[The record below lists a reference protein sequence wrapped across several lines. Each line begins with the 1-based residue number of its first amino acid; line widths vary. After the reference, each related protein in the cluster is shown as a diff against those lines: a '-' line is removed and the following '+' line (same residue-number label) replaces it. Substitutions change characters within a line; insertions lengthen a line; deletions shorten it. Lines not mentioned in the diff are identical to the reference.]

1 LYVANDMAPNYL
13 FSRSAPEGV
22 NKARTTLYADVAP
35 AAGCAVGGN
44 GQNEAS
50 MGIALADF
58 DRDGALDIY
67 LTHYYHH
74 KNTLYR
80 NLGQLLFEDDSYRTR
95 VAAHSAER
103 LGFGTVPL
111 DFDRDGAIDLFVANG
126 HVLGPLHEPNA
137 MQPQLL
143 HNDGSGRFD
152 DVSAPSGTYFSGRW
166 LGRGVAGGDYDNDG
180 DLDIL
185 VTHLDRP
192 VALLRNDTPSPGH
205 WIGVELRTRSR
216 ISPVGATVTVL
227 MGQHQRKAHVT
238 AGGTYYSWSD
248 ERQLFGLGERSG
260 RVKIQIQWPN
270 GTVQTTPELAVDRYW
285 VIRDDLPPFEAT

>member
-1 LYVANDMAPNYL
+1 
-13 FSRSAPEGV
+13 
-22 NKARTTLYADVAP
+22 
-35 AAGCAVGGN
+35 
-44 GQNEAS
+44 
-50 MGIALADF
+50 
-58 DRDGALDIY
+58 
-67 LTHYYHH
+67 
-74 KNTLYR
+74 
-80 NLGQLLFEDDSYRTR
+80 
-95 VAAHSAER
+95 
-103 LGFGTVPL
+103 
-111 DFDRDGAIDLFVANG
+111 
-126 HVLGPLHEPNA
+126 
-137 MQPQLL
+137 L